1 MPRTRLTS
9 SRTALVALGA
19 VTAAVAVGALVD
31 VQAGALALAALAL
44 VGAVTR
50 LTLPAGRAFSVRRRY
65 IDVVLL
71 VAFTLVLTFLALSTP
86 LG

>member
-31 VQAGALALAALAL
+31 VQAGVLALAAIAV

-50 LTLPAGRAFSVRRRY
+50 LTLPAGKAFSVRRRY
-65 IDVVLL
+65 VDVSVLSAFA
-71 VAFTLVLTFLALSTP
+71 VALTFLALSTP
-86 LG
+86 LS